1 MLTGDMLTEKKLKNE
16 RLCPRCGKYGERR
29 VCKRKNSGRQF
40 IYFDH
45 DEKQNVMRT
54 TTKRCYISKALIL
67 KIQREE
73 EAYVANYV
81 DAEHEALLQRKDQP
95 FFRWQPEI
103 RA

>member
-1 MLTGDMLTEKKLKNE
+1 
-16 RLCPRCGKYGERR
+16 
-29 VCKRKNSGRQF
+29 
-40 IYFDH
+40 
-45 DEKQNVMRT
+45 MRT

-73 EAYVANYV
+73 EAHVANYV